1 VYNLAGDQL
10 INYASDVPPSTFF
23 ADMRASLNINAF
35 VSGVLSSQADA
46 TTSSTVAVPQ
56 SLNQLTLG
64 DLQNL
69 KTPWGRVYLS
79 LAQGWNYVGS
89 FLMLKTKLSALLLSA
104 ALCAPA
110 WAEEVHPQMTP
121 IGYQQITATTLAD
134 ATNLTLPTTYTA
146 TSAVF
151 CVETA
156 PVRWRDDGTAPTA
169 SVGMIAPFGQACWL
183 YTGNLSAIQFIAA
196 SGSPVLDITYYR

>member
-1 VYNLAGDQL
+1 MNPTLAGFVAFIANVMQITSSQLSPSDPAIALSYNLALATVNQQLCAIPNCNPAQPTVYAWAVYNLAGDQL

-79 LAQGWNYVGS
+79 LAQKVGTMWGVS
-89 FLMLKTKLSALLLSA
+89 
-104 ALCAPA
+104 
-110 WAEEVHPQMTP
+110 
-121 IGYQQITATTLAD
+121 
-134 ATNLTLPTTYTA
+134 
-146 TSAVF
+146 
-151 CVETA
+151 
-156 PVRWRDDGTAPTA
+156 
-169 SVGMIAPFGQACWL
+169 
-183 YTGNLSAIQFIAA
+183 
-196 SGSPVLDITYYR
+196 